1 MKLLKVQ
8 NLVII
13 STLLLLVLGNYG
25 CGWRLRGQIALP
37 PDMERTFLK
46 GAAPYSELGVVLQNK
61 LKGADAGLVSE
72 RNQATAILHILADK
86 VDKRVLS
93 IDSTGRAS
101 EYELNYILRFML
113 TDKSGKTL
121 VAEQTV
127 TTVRELSYD
136 SDNVLSTSDEEQ
148 RLKKDMV
155 RFGVQQMLRRINI
168 SLKQA
173 G

>member
-1 MKLLKVQ
+1 MKLQRIQ

-13 STLLLLVLGNYG
+13 STLLLLMLGSNG
-25 CGWRLRGQIALP
+25 CGWRLRGQIDLP
-37 PDMERTFLK
+37 PEMERTFLK
-46 GAAPYSELGVVLQNK
+46 GTAPYSELGVLLQNK
-61 LKGADAGLVSE
+61 LKGADASLVSE
-72 RNQATAILHILADK
+72 QNQATAILHILEDK

-101 EYELNYILRFML
+101 EYELNYILRFKL

-121 VAEQTV
+121 VDEQTV

-136 SDNVLSTSDEEQ
+136 SENVLSTSDEEQ

-168 SLKQA
+168 SLRKT